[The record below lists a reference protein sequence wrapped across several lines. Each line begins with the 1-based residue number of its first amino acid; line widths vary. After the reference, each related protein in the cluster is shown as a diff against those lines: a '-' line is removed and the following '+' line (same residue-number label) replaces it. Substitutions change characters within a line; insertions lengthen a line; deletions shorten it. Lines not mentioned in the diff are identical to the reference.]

1 MESVPAMTGRLSLP
15 AGFVGNDAY
24 DFIMIEGLA
33 DEGSDQT
40 RLENPFNGRIILVE
54 VAGNDD
60 DRQMGVGF
68 TELPGKIETI
78 NVRKFGV

>member
-1 MESVPAMTGRLSLP
+1 MAESLFLP
-15 AGFVGNDAY
+15 GGIAGNDAHNL
-24 DFIMIEGLA
+24 IMIEGLA
-33 DEGSDQT
+33 DKGSDQT
-40 RLENPFNGRIILVE
+40 RLENPFNGRIIRVE

-60 DRQMGVGF
+60 DLQMGVGF